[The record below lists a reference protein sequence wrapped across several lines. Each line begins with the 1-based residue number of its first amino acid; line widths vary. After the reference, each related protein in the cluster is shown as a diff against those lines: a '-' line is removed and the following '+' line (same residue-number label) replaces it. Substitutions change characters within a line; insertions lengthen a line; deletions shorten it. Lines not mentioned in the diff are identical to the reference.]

1 MTAIA
6 GTAMAT
12 VMPDDDIWTDV
23 SERFLPLFDDKHRY
37 LVLCGGR
44 GSGKSEFAARKIFS
58 RCWNQGNHRFLILR
72 KVRKTCG
79 VSVIKVFQVLLRANE
94 VPFEYNKSDHVIRF
108 KGREGR
114 PNELLF
120 DGLDEPE
127 KIKSIKGIT
136 SMWIEETTEFTES
149 EFVSIDVCLREPG
162 PSYKQI
168 ILSFNPDEVLA
179 PWLKKRFFDSIDP
192 DACVHNSTVEDNPIA
207 SMRDEYKKTLLSLTD
222 EALRKIWIYGI
233 WAVPKGRIYDWDVQP
248 LPAIEFDDV
257 FLGGDFGYSVN
268 PAALIKLYRK
278 ADEFW
283 LQEMLYEKGLTN
295 QDIGNRM
302 IADPDID
309 VRLPSYW
316 DSAEQ
321 KSIEEIYRM
330 GINALP
336 ALKGPDSVRAGID
349 FLKAQKIHVLQGS
362 LNIIREAGRYMWRK
376 DKNDTPLPEPVK
388 FDDHALDAIRYGIY
402 THCRGRIERHFH
414 FI

>member
-1 MTAIA
+1 M
-6 GTAMAT
+6 
-12 VMPDDDIWTDV
+12 
-23 SERFLPLFDDKHRY
+23 SEIVLSESFYPLLEDKHRY

-44 GSGKSEFAARKIFS
+44 GSGKSEFAARKIFY
-58 RCWNQGNHRFLILR
+58 RCLNEGNHRFLILR

-79 VSVIKVFQVLLRANE
+79 VSVIKVFQVLLRESGIA
-94 VPFEYNKSDHVIRF
+94 FEFNKSDHIIRF
-108 KGREGR
+108 NAPNGT

-127 KIKSIKGIT
+127 KIKSIKGLT
-136 SMWIEETTEFTES
+136 GMWIEEATEFTES
-149 EFVSIDVCLREPG
+149 EFVETDLVLREPG

-192 DACVHNSTVEDNPIA
+192 DACVHVSTVEDNPIA
-207 SMRDEYKKTLLSLTD
+207 SIRIDYKKQLSLLTD
-222 EALRKIWIYGI
+222 EALRKIYLYGM
-233 WAVPKGRIYDWDVQP
+233 WAAPRGRIYDWDVQA
-248 LPAIEFDDV
+248 LPITILRFDDI
-257 FLGGDFGYSVN
+257 FYGGDFGYSVN
-268 PAALIKLYRK
+268 PAALIKIYRK

-302 IADPDID
+302 IGDPDID
-309 VRLPSYW
+309 VRLPGYW

-330 GINALP
+330 GVNAIP

-349 FLKAQKIHVLQGS
+349 FLKSKKIHILPGS
-362 LNIIREAGRYMWRK
+362 LNIIREAGKYTWRK
-376 DKNDTPLPEPVK
+376 DKNDVQLPEPVK

-402 THCRGRIERHFH
+402 THCRGAGEAYAEFSEKSVY
-414 FI
+414 